1 MTGKALIPS
10 ITSILQGT
18 TQMNTATME
27 RPAKTAMN
35 GVDVPTLVA
44 TLGVV
49 NQQRELASFTFRANG
64 EWLGGTHSRASFSG
78 FFGAGAEQQHVRM
91 QTVDG
96 DHPNVLC
103 GADNAPTPVELL
115 LAALS
120 ACITAG
126 IGNIASI
133 RQIKLDSV
141 ETTIEGDIDLQ
152 GIFGMNAEVRN
163 GFKGVRATVR
173 IQGDASAE
181 ELTKIVQQSV
191 ARSAVFDVLTNGV
204 PVSVQAMAA

>member
-1 MTGKALIPS
+1 M
-10 ITSILQGT
+10 T
-18 TQMNTATME
+18 TQTIDK
-27 RPAKTAMN
+27 PAKTAMN

-49 NQQRELASFTFRANG
+49 DGNRDLAKFTFRADG
-64 EWLGGTHSRASFSG
+64 KWLSGTHSQATIGRH
-78 FFGAGAEQQHVRM
+78 FGAGGWHERATPHV
-91 QTVDG
+91 VHG
-96 DHPNVLC
+96 DHPSVLC
-103 GADNAPTPVELL
+103 GADKGATPVELL

-133 RQIKLDSV
+133 RQVRLESV

-152 GIFGMNAEVRN
+152 GIFGMDREVRN
-163 GFKGVRATVR
+163 GFSGIRATFRVK
-173 IQGDASAE
+173 GDAPEAVLE
-181 ELTKIVQQSV
+181 QIVQQSV

-204 PVSVQAMAA
+204 PITVAAVAE